1 MKSNRFWPVA
11 HLKHDGKR
19 KTKKQLGRQWKLT
32 DYYKPRE
39 KRKYKSTTKFR
50 CQKQSSQT
58 TVSAANY
65 YKWNLILINIRTD
78 AVTHCNPRFGPC
90 TYSRRCVTHRGA
102 DDTVPELFMH
112 LMPPENTCRP
122 AVLLQHM
129 QVADVLRCPG
139 LYMELCPLICW
150 PTQRRLLR
158 PVQ

>member
-50 CQKQSSQT
+50 CQKQSWQT

-122 AVLLQHM
+122 AVLLQHL

-139 LYMELCPLICW
+139 LYTVYGALPFD
-150 PTQRRLLR
+150 LLTHST
-158 PVQ
+158 